1 MNQSVAKFLDDLDRR
16 DEERREDLIKM
27 KPKRRNNAMP
37 DLSKICFAELTP
49 GEKFIVKW
57 QFRLLGDFG
66 KALIE
71 AIMRADDDNLE
82 RLVMGFPLEVEAY
95 KHYAETLGWW
105 ADVKKRANIY

>member
-1 MNQSVAKFLDDLDRR
+1 LDEGARKQGRAEGMINRKFQEENQ
-16 DEERREDLIKM
+16 
-27 KPKRRNNAMP
+27 PKRRDNAMP